1 MKFIKYIGILPVLL
15 FVIAACSDD
24 IDKTIF
30 REDAVVSSELNP
42 IKDAYVLDVNDPDK
56 VVDTFEWGK
65 MDFGYPAAIKYSV
78 EVDLK
83 GNEFKTAQIVTSGTT
98 TKSDIIAK
106 SLNVATLAAMKANE
120 LEFTEGLEVEVE
132 FRIKASIS
140 EVAAATYSLNIQSS
154 IVTPYYVPEYPEEL
168 FMIGQQFGGWDW
180 GSDGVVSMVP
190 VNGNAGMFWAVKYLE
205 EGNGF
210 KWNSIKDW
218 DGSFSELNRTIG
230 VTPADGNASVSESGL
245 YLIFVDLDNS
255 VLAIEP
261 AEVYGIGD
269 AFGGYDSAKYPFIH
283 EGELMSITTNAA
295 GDLRIYA
302 TSAYATSLDI
312 EWWKMEFILDGG
324 EIKYRGT
331 GGDQDRVQVNPGQVV
346 TLNFNTE
353 SGTIK

>member
-30 REDAVVSSELNP
+30 REHAVVSSELNP

-83 GNEFKTAQIVTSGTT
+83 GYEFKTAQIVTSGTT

-140 EVAAATYSLNIQSS
+140 EVPAATYSLNIQSS
-154 IVTPYYVPEYPEEL
+154 IVTPYYVPEYPEEI
-168 FMIGQQFGGWDW
+168 FMIGEQFGNWDW
-180 GSDGVVSMVP
+180 DSDGVVSMVP

-218 DGSFSELNRTIG
+218 EGSFPR
-230 VTPADGNASVSESGL
+230 DNASVSESGL

-255 VLAIEP
+255 VQAIEP

-269 AFGGYDSAKYPFIH
+269 AFGGYDSAEYPFIH

-302 TSAYATSLDI
+302 TSAYATSLDNF

-346 TLNFNTE
+346 TLNFNKE